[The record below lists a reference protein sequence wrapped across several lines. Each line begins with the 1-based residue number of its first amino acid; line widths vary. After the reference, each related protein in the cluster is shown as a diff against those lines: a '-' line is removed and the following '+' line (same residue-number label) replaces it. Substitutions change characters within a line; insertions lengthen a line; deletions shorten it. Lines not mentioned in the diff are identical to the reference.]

1 MFCQAPAAT
10 WAWVFL
16 QRQKIPKSWS
26 YKLPSSPLN
35 PKTKRQSPSKPKT
48 QTKRSLKLP
57 EQQIPENKFH
67 EWTTIAS
74 HELLNCWVCIG
85 EREGRDGGK
94 RVQGT
99 VLSQCVSVI
108 RKTRDRKEKVEKR
121 NPSVEMPL
129 ANPNYQ
135 RMMRIEEPLPS
146 FLPFFLPFF
155 PFLSIPYPSTLANST
170 LIILFSEMLKISK
183 IISSKSIFFYEG

>member
-1 MFCQAPAAT
+1 M
-10 WAWVFL
+10 
-16 QRQKIPKSWS
+16 
-26 YKLPSSPLN
+26 
-35 PKTKRQSPSKPKT
+35 
-48 QTKRSLKLP
+48 
-57 EQQIPENKFH
+57 
-67 EWTTIAS
+67 
-74 HELLNCWVCIG
+74 G
-85 EREGRDGGK
+85 E

-146 FLPFFLPFF
+146 FLPFFLSFF
-155 PFLSIPYPSTLANST
+155 LCPSHTLVPWPIPH
-170 LIILFSEMLKISK
+170 
-183 IISSKSIFFYEG
+183 